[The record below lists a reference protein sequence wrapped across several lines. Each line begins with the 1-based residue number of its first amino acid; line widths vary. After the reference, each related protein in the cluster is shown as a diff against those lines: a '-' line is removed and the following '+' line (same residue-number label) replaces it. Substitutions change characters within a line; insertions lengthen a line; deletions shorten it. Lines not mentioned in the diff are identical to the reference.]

1 MLDKFALLGV
11 PQGFDELLAAVIEV
25 AARDDVSVTF
35 RDNFFDQCQ
44 VGREQ

>member
-1 MLDKFALLGV
+1 V
-11 PQGFDELLAAVIEV
+11 SQSFDELFAAMIEV

-35 RDNFFDQCQ
+35 RDNFFDHSQ